1 MSFKFF
7 TKVATN
13 RIKEVAKEVI
23 SSTQPAFLP
32 GRNVTKGLIILH
44 EMIHEIHRKKQS
56 GVILKLDFEK
66 AYDKIN

>member
-1 MSFKFF
+1 VSFKLF

-13 RIKEVAKEVI
+13 RITEIAKKVI
-23 SSTQPAFLP
+23 SPTQTAFLP
-32 GRNVTKGLIILH
+32 RRNTMEGVIILH
-44 EMIHEIHRKKQS
+44 EMIHEMHMKRQS